1 MHKITDQQIDYIISD
16 FVKRGVVLEDLRDN
30 LLDHMCCIIENE
42 MTENDDFYRFYESVL
57 PRFFKQS
64 LREIQI
70 ETENLLR
77 FKNFYTMKKLMNITG
92 AFTVI
97 LTLLGSI
104 FKTMHWPGAGIMIV
118 AGAAIFCLLFLPLLI
133 AIKFRDDNSLK
144 DKIVFSF
151 GLVLGM
157 GLSAGFLFKIMHWP
171 GANFLMITGTIAFT
185 FCYVPAYF
193 ITRIKRPELKFN
205 TIVNSVLMFACGGIL
220 FAMFNLKN
228 SQFYENAVNKN
239 HDVLQENTKQLISSN
254 DYLDSMNSSSLNGPL
269 HALTDSIMQECDRAM
284 SKLESNNQVGLMQ
297 AQGAVKDLC
306 ERYNGLCKEL
316 NMKKIKAID
325 FELLNKP
332 NGSVLQLLG
341 DDVGKTFFLRIK
353 QQVAVNENSYLIA
366 YVIK

>member
-1 MHKITDQQIDYIISD
+1 
-16 FVKRGVVLEDLRDN
+16 
-30 LLDHMCCIIENE
+30 
-42 MTENDDFYRFYESVL
+42 
-57 PRFFKQS
+57 
-64 LREIQI
+64 
-70 ETENLLR
+70 
-77 FKNFYTMKKLMNITG
+77 
-92 AFTVI
+92 
-97 LTLLGSI
+97 
-104 FKTMHWPGAGIMIV
+104 
-118 AGAAIFCLLFLPLLI
+118 
-133 AIKFRDDNSLK
+133 
-144 DKIVFSF
+144 
-151 GLVLGM
+151 
-157 GLSAGFLFKIMHWP
+157 MHWP